1 MIRPR
6 DALARKDVHDGRSDL
21 MYAIVNAMR

>member
-1 MIRPR
+1 MIHPR
-6 DALARKDVHDGRSDL
+6 DALARKDVHDGRSNL

>member
-1 MIRPR
+1 MIHPR
-6 DALARKDVHDGRSDL
+6 DALARKNVHDGRSNL